1 MEDLTVVGL
10 VFFELFLPKIDRWP
24 RAGEEL
30 FVPSIP
36 VGLGGALNTASVAK
50 ALGAKVKLCAP
61 RGAGLTDWAIDAA
74 TRALG
79 IEVVPWPAAADAA
92 ISLVSSTPEDRAF
105 VSAVDA
111 HALDSPPPLPLS
123 RYVHVGGLR
132 EARRAGAVLEEARRA
147 GAKISVSACFDP
159 REIERLRD
167 GLPRPWDLLFLNEE
181 EATRLAGSP
190 EAALSALQR
199 LAPNLVVTLGSAGAI
214 GLLNG
219 TRVQVS
225 AEPVTVVDPTG
236 AGDAFAAGTLVAL
249 GRGASPQAA
258 LTAGARAAER
268 VLTIRGGVVG
278 PDFQAPFG

>member
-10 VFFELFLPKIDRWP
+10 VFFELFLPELERWP

-36 VGLGGALNTASVAK
+36 VGLGGALNSASVAK

-61 RGAGLTDWAIDAA
+61 RGAGLTDWAIEAA

-79 IEVVPWPAAADAA
+79 IEVVPWPATADAA
-92 ISLVSSTPEDRAF
+92 ISVVRSTPEDRSF
-105 VSAVDA
+105 LSAVDP
-111 HALDSPPPLPLS
+111 HALDELPPLPPS

-132 EARRAGAVLEEARRA
+132 EARRAQAALWEARRS

-159 REIERLRD
+159 REIELLRD

-190 EAALSALQR
+190 EAALTKLQT
-199 LAPNLVVTLGSAGAI
+199 LAPDLVVTLGSAGAI
-214 GLLNG
+214 GVLAG
-219 TRVQVS
+219 ESVRVS

-249 GRGASPQAA
+249 GRGATPKAA

-278 PDFQAPFG
+278 PDFQAPFR